1 MKKLL
6 VILLSLV
13 MTLSL
18 CACGSKTE
26 TTAQADPCEG
36 MTWDEIVEAARGT
49 TVSFYGWGGDEQR
62 NAWLED
68 FYVPYMKDKYDI
80 TLKVV
85 GMDINDILSKLSSEK
100 EAGEDENGSID
111 MIWINGENFYS
122 CKENGMLYGPFTDKL
137 PNMSEYVDTEA
148 YENNYDFGK
157 PIEGYEAPYS
167 SAKMVMYADT
177 AKTGDAL
184 PTNADEFM
192 EFCKAN
198 KGKVTYPEVTDFTGS
213 TFMRQLIYETCGS
226 DVWEGVE
233 ADKDAVQ
240 EAMQPAID
248 YMVELNQYLW
258 QQGKQFPADRGAMD
272 TMFANGELVMGMTY
286 EALQVGIE
294 IEKGN
299 IPKTVKSFE
308 FADGM
313 IANTNY
319 MAIAY
324 NSPNKAGA
332 LVAINAM
339 MSPEMQLS
347 SYEEYKHL
355 TILDLNKLDDKTRDA
370 FNAVDAGEGNL
381 TLEQIGTNRL
391 PETPADIVP
400 IAEEVWRECVVG
412 K

>member
-1 MKKLL
+1 MKRVLA
-6 VILLSLV
+6 ILLSLV

-18 CACGSKTE
+18 CACGGK
-26 TTAQADPCEG
+26 TAQMDPCEG

-62 NAWLED
+62 NAWLKN

-100 EAGEDENGSID
+100 QAGKDENGSID

-137 PNMSEYVDTEA
+137 PNMTDYVDNKA

-213 TFMRQLIYETCGS
+213 TFMRQLIYETCGT
-226 DVWEGVE
+226 DVWDGVK
-233 ADKDAVQ
+233 ADKDAVK

-248 YMVELNQYLW
+248 YMVKLNKYLW
-258 QQGKQFPADRGAMD
+258 HQGKQFPADRGAMD
-272 TMFANGELVMGMTY
+272 AMFANGELIMWGGVDITD
-286 EALQVGIE
+286 EVISKLQ
-294 IEKGN
+294 K
-299 IPKTVKSFE
+299 K
-308 FADGM
+308 
-313 IANTNY
+313 
-319 MAIAY
+319 
-324 NSPNKAGA
+324 
-332 LVAINAM
+332 
-339 MSPEMQLS
+339 
-347 SYEEYKHL
+347 
-355 TILDLNKLDDKTRDA
+355 
-370 FNAVDAGEGNL
+370 
-381 TLEQIGTNRL
+381 
-391 PETPADIVP
+391 
-400 IAEEVWRECVVG
+400 
-412 K
+412 